1 MNREVCMIEIVR
13 WSTYPIQWRRLEV
26 GDPAISIMYRTA
38 NFEVHGR
45 DRGLG
50 PTIKIVRPV
59 SRLMAKTCSTTA
71 RWKLFDRRL
80 QYVIFL
86 QYSNS

>member
-59 SRLMAKTCSTTA
+59 SRLWWRKWPPICFENFIADEKIIVFEKRKFFT
-71 RWKLFDRRL
+71 
-80 QYVIFL
+80 
-86 QYSNS
+86 